1 LHIDNSQKQIDL
13 LTHDFGRQVIHGGP
27 STVSAAV
34 GPLETVVWQGEG
46 QWKRSKTLFLLQE
59 DCVWEWDV
67 NSGQTR
73 RTIRNTNLHLH
84 LMPGDSFTPSIERA
98 PSTGKSIGHVS
109 KPSKDVAKQDNE
121 TARSNDSSD
130 KVPFNRS
137 SSSGN
142 EVAPQRPAAV
152 HEIMGSLRALNDIL
166 SLGIKEVT
174 GMPMLRRESKGGP
187 WLKREGSS
195 PPPIHVTIDGMVP
208 SLVDVMGQYTLVDE
222 SWADTDR
229 PLYVNVSFKGKSPDM
244 FPSIRRA
251 PSGGGGVARVPS
263 LGASSDVT
271 RGPSGGSDEL
281 QGIAN
286 VLETISRKPS
296 GGMLQVSRSSDCEY
310 S

>member
-1 LHIDNSQKQIDL
+1 
-13 LTHDFGRQVIHGGP
+13 
-27 STVSAAV
+27 
-34 GPLETVVWQGEG
+34 
-46 QWKRSKTLFLLQE
+46 
-59 DCVWEWDV
+59 VWEWDV

-84 LMPGDSFTPSIERA
+84 LMPGDSFAPSFERA
-98 PSTGKSIGHVS
+98 PSTGNSTGDAS

-121 TARSNDSSD
+121 SARSNDSSG

-137 SSSGN
+137 SSFSN
-142 EVAPQRPAAV
+142 EVAPQRPAAA
-152 HEIMGSLRALNDIL
+152 HEIMGSIRALNDIL

-244 FPSIRRA
+244 FPRHAEGLRRA
-251 PSGGGGVARVPS
+251 PSGSGGVARVSS
-263 LGASSDVT
+263 LGASNDMM
-271 RGPSGGSDEL
+271 RGPSGGSGEL

-286 VLETISRKPS
+286 VLEAISRKPS
-296 GGMLQVSRSSDCEY
+296 GGMLQVSCSCRL
-310 S
+310 

>member
-1 LHIDNSQKQIDL
+1 M
-13 LTHDFGRQVIHGGP
+13 
-27 STVSAAV
+27 
-34 GPLETVVWQGEG
+34 
-46 QWKRSKTLFLLQE
+46 
-59 DCVWEWDV
+59 WEWDV

-98 PSTGKSIGHVS
+98 PSTGKSTGDAS

-121 TARSNDSSD
+121 TARSNDSSGN
-130 KVPFNRS
+130 VPFNRS
-137 SSSGN
+137 SSSCN
-142 EVAPQRPAAV
+142 
-152 HEIMGSLRALNDIL
+152 EIMGSLRALNDIL

-187 WLKREGSS
+187 WLKREGAS

-229 PLYVNVSFKGKSPDM
+229 PLYVKVSLKGKSPEM
-244 FPSIRRA
+244 FPRHAEGLRRA
-251 PSGGGGVARVPS
+251 PSGGGGFPRVPS
-263 LGASSDVT
+263 LGASNDIT
-271 RGPSGGSDEL
+271 RGPSGGSGEL

-286 VLETISRKPS
+286 MLESISRKPS
-296 GGMLQVSRSSDCEY
+296 GGMLQVSCSC
-310 S
+310 